1 MADGSTNRHNGGP
14 LNDEDA
20 QKLWGHIRALEVLEA
35 QKEEVSVDTK
45 ARKEL
50 AKSDGF
56 DTTIL
61 QAVLKRRKNGKGES
75 LVYDELVKLYENALE
90 DQGALP
96 LEERRKQK
104 PIQRSKPDDIAEEL
118 HGEPLP
124 PDPFK
129 EQAEEGED
137 ARITA
142 DEVELYFSAVSL
154 VRTEKRASTSWLQR
168 QLRIGYNQ
176 AARLVERMEREKIVT
191 APDVTGRREVID
203 VVQSVLERI
212 DQAFDTSRPA
222 PETNPLFDE

>member
-35 QKEEVSVDTK
+35 QKEEISVDTK

-104 PIQRSKPDDIAEEL
+104 PIERRNPDDIAEEL
-118 HGEPLP
+118 HGEALP

-129 EQAEEGED
+129 EQAEEDD
-137 ARITA
+137 ARITP
-142 DEVELYFSAVSL
+142 DEVELYFSAVRL
-154 VRTEKRASTSWLQR
+154 VREHKKASTSWLQR

-191 APDVTGRREVID
+191 APDVVGRREVID

-222 PETNPLFDE
+222 PESAALFDE